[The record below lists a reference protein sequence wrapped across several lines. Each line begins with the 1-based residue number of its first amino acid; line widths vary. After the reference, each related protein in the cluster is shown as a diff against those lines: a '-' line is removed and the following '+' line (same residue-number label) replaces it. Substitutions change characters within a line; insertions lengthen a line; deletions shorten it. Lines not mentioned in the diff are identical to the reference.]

1 MNAVEAAILIMMDF
15 HEGAGRY
22 YLAKL
27 SGLGEGFIR
36 DRLNELRAKG
46 LVESKRSG
54 SYLTQRGRMELRR
67 YLDEVGIRKLI
78 QIDLSRLLRARH
90 AACMVAVAKMVP
102 KDVVGLRD
110 ELVRHGCKAAV
121 IMRNECGDVVIPMT
135 PFKVSDM
142 DAELS
147 RNLKE
152 ASECGDSLIGVCGDN
167 EFINIMAI
175 LSVEL
180 GAPA

>member
-15 HEGAGRY
+15 HEGGAGRY

-27 SGLGEGFIR
+27 SGLGGEGFIR

-110 ELVRHGCKAAV
+110 ELVRHGCKAA
-121 IMRNECGDVVIPMT
+121 
-135 PFKVSDM
+135 
-142 DAELS
+142 
-147 RNLKE
+147 
-152 ASECGDSLIGVCGDN
+152 
-167 EFINIMAI
+167 
-175 LSVEL
+175 
-180 GAPA
+180 